1 MPPKVKFD
9 WVENTDRPAPLAAT
23 TVKNY
28 RSSLDKI
35 ATNIDVKSINDLIA
49 KPKEVI
55 QYVESLSTRN
65 QKVQSYA
72 AIMYELGIGK
82 KADGTL
88 AELNSK
94 TLKYY
99 NAYQTTK
106 TDNEGK
112 PVSQKIFSNFKEYK
126 LSQEDSMESSDSD

>member
-35 ATNIDVKSINDLIA
+35 ATDLDVKTINDLLS

-55 QYVESLSTRN
+55 EYVESLSTRN

-88 AELNSK
+88 AELTPK

-112 PVSQKIFSNFKEYK
+112 PVKQKIFSNFKDYK
-126 LSQEDSMESSDSD
+126 TSVQEDSSESDSD